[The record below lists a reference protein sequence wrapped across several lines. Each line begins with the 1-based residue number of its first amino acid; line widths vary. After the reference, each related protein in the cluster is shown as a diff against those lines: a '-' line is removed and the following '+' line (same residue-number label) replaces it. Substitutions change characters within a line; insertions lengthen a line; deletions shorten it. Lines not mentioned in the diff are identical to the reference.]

1 MKPALFVVNKEQN
14 LMRKD
19 NQAWIQDNIKSLQAI
34 VKRVDDENA
43 LKSYIIALI
52 RLLNG
57 LMQIEK
63 TFFHQY
69 ERKILVEPMKLFC
82 TYFQEQVIKAVDECD
97 PGKKVNY
104 INDLEEALCVVA
116 GIYENVINRTAN
128 ADKQMFMSTPI
139 NSSLYEISPKL
150 YAWYGEIIRDVVS
163 LYDEKEPQYAFILN
177 PTLKNSLSAQTL
189 FNERKTSGKV
199 VVINMPV
206 GKLDDISDMPL
217 YIMHEMFHVLT
228 KRQRNRRKRA
238 HYLSYLLFNQM
249 GIHILENTSFSDD
262 DDKNKKIKIYLFD
275 QFFLDIQKKLKSKFD
290 EKDGADRFF
299 YSVSIKAYLEK
310 VILDKLI
317 DIDESI
323 ENLILNDVYENYFND
338 KEHISNFHEFDK
350 DIANLMNQV
359 NIIKRN
365 IANIRYYNT
374 VSYILDRLLFFFREI
389 YADLICLWT
398 SGYKIEKYQEAF
410 RKTVNF
416 NIVEKQ
422 MQGDDS
428 HKIRQSIIKSV
439 FDDKYKIQGDNFRV
453 YTSDERKVSEISG
466 NYLIEDNEFFRVY
479 TEYYTGCIHDM
490 ELYVYQKDKRKA
502 LNAFRKKIS
511 SIIKTDRGISVDIA
525 LGK

>member
-1 MKPALFVVNKEQN
+1 
-14 LMRKD
+14 MRKE
-19 NQAWIQDNIKSLQAI
+19 NQLWIQDNIKSLQVI
-34 VKRVDDENA
+34 IKKVDGEET
-43 LKSYIIALI
+43 LKSYIVALI

-69 ERKILVEPMKLFC
+69 EKKILVEPMKLFC
-82 TYFQEQVIKAVDECD
+82 TYFQEQVIRAVDECE
-97 PGKKVNY
+97 PGNKVSY

-116 GIYENVINRTAN
+116 GIYENVINGTAN

-150 YAWYGEIIRDVVS
+150 YSWYGEIIKEVVS
-163 LYDEKEPQYAFILN
+163 LYDEEEPRYAFLLN

-206 GKLDDISDMPL
+206 RKLDDISDMPL

-238 HYLSYLLFNQM
+238 YYLSFLLINQI
-249 GIHILENTSFSDD
+249 GIHILDNTSFSDD
-262 DDKNKKIKIYLFD
+262 AEKNKKIKIYLFD
-275 QFFLDIQKKLKSKFD
+275 KFFLDVQKKLKAKFD
-290 EKDGADRFF
+290 EKGSEDRFF
-299 YSVSIKAYLEK
+299 YSISIKAYLERA
-310 VILDKLI
+310 ILKKMI
-317 DIDESI
+317 DISESI
-323 ENLILNDVYENYFND
+323 ESLILNNVYENYFND
-338 KEHISNFHEFDK
+338 EEYISDFHEFDK

-365 IANIRYYNT
+365 ISNMRYYNT
-374 VSYILDRLLFFFREI
+374 ISYILDRLLFFFREI

-398 SGYKIEKYQEAF
+398 SGYEIQKYQEAF
-410 RKTVNF
+410 KKTVNF
-416 NIVEKQ
+416 NIVERQ
-422 MQGDDS
+422 MQDDDS

-439 FDDKYKIQGDNFRV
+439 FEDEVEIPVNNLRV
-453 YTSDERKVSEISG
+453 YTSDKHNIREISG
-466 NYLIEDNEFFRVY
+466 NYLIADNEFFRIY
-479 TEYYTGCIHDM
+479 TEYFKGCIHDM
-490 ELYVYQKDKRKA
+490 ELYIYEKRKMDE
-502 LNAFRKKIS
+502 LDAFRNKIS
-511 SIIKTDRGISVDIA
+511 SIVQADCGILYDIT

>member
-1 MKPALFVVNKEQN
+1 
-14 LMRKD
+14 
-19 NQAWIQDNIKSLQAI
+19 
-34 VKRVDDENA
+34 
-43 LKSYIIALI
+43 
-52 RLLNG
+52 
-57 LMQIEK
+57 
-63 TFFHQY
+63 
-69 ERKILVEPMKLFC
+69 
-82 TYFQEQVIKAVDECD
+82 
-97 PGKKVNY
+97 
-104 INDLEEALCVVA
+104 
-116 GIYENVINRTAN
+116 
-128 ADKQMFMSTPI
+128 
-139 NSSLYEISPKL
+139 
-150 YAWYGEIIRDVVS
+150 
-163 LYDEKEPQYAFILN
+163 
-177 PTLKNSLSAQTL
+177 
-189 FNERKTSGKV
+189 
-199 VVINMPV
+199 
-206 GKLDDISDMPL
+206 MPL

-466 NYLIEDNEFFRVY
+466 NYLIADNEFFRVY

>member
-1 MKPALFVVNKEQN
+1 MKNITRLFITLKPALFVVNKEQN

-19 NQAWIQDNIKSLQAI
+19 NQAWIQENIKSLQAI

-238 HYLSYLLFNQM
+238 HYLAFLLFNQM

-262 DDKNKKIKIYLFD
+262 DEKIKIYLFD
-275 QFFLDIQKKLKSKFD
+275 QFFLDIQRKLKSKFD
-290 EKDGADRFF
+290 EKDREDRFF

-317 DIDESI
+317 DINESI

-350 DIANLMNQV
+350 DIVNLMNQV

-374 VSYILDRLLFFFREI
+374 ISYILDRLLFFFREI

-453 YTSDERKVSEISG
+453 YTSDERKVSEISS
-466 NYLIEDNEFFRVY
+466 NYLIADNEFFRVY

-490 ELYVYQKDKRKA
+490 ELYVYEKDKRKA
-502 LNAFRKKIS
+502 LNAFRNKIS
-511 SIIKTDRGISVDIA
+511 SIIKKI
-525 LGK
+525 